1 MKWTETID
9 IDAAADEVFDAMLDQ
24 DRVMAWSAWPE
35 ATGFTCSVEGD
46 GRSPGSEIIFRDKK
60 GTIQGRQ
67 RITTIEGRRVQNQL
81 QNRGPLGRTMTPTV
95 TFEATPLDEHRSRA
109 ALEFEADVPLPA
121 GLRHLVRAGM
131 SRWAR
136 RLHIKDLEML
146 KGHVESRH
154 RAAGQ

>member
-9 IDAAADEVFDAMLDQ
+9 IDAPTEEVFDAMLDQ

-46 GRSPGSEIIFRDKK
+46 STSPGSEIVFRDKK

-67 RITTIEGRRVQNQL
+67 RIIAVEGRRVRNQL
-81 QNRGPLGRTMTPTV
+81 QNRGPFGRTMTPTV
-95 TFEATPLDEHRSRA
+95 TFEATPLDERCTRA

-121 GLRHLVRAGM
+121 GVRHLVQAGM
-131 SRWAR
+131 SRWVR
-136 RLHIKDLEML
+136 RLHVRDLEML
-146 KGHVESRH
+146 KSHVESRH
-154 RAAGQ
+154 TTDQ